1 MKRHLTVIL
10 LLSII
15 FAACTPASIP
25 TPTKTPTD
33 TLTPTLTITPTIIPT
48 TTLALIPT
56 GTSTVTLTP
65 TAAPKF
71 VIGSTQKSSIDGMV
85 LLYVPAGDFQMGLSK
100 EQSQAAIDICVKM
113 GGILPNCRN
122 IYNNNPD
129 HKVYLNAFWIDRTL
143 ITNGMYEM
151 CVKDGGCKVPLKTNS
166 STHARYYGNIQYA
179 DYPVIYTD
187 WDRASAYCNWAGRAL
202 PTEAQWEK
210 AARGTDGRTFPW
222 GEGISHIRENYQ
234 GQDTTKV
241 GSFPDGASPYG
252 ALDMAGNVWEW
263 VNDWY
268 YSSYYSNSPESNP
281 QGPTS
286 GKYHV
291 LRGGS
296 WINKGIDTPSA
307 YRIAFDT
314 TYLYAKI
321 GFRCAAQANP

>member
-122 IYNNNPD
+122 IYNNTVSSAAGWLLF
-129 HKVYLNAFWIDRTL
+129 KVY
-143 ITNGMYEM
+143 
-151 CVKDGGCKVPLKTNS
+151 P
-166 STHARYYGNIQYA
+166 
-179 DYPVIYTD
+179 
-187 WDRASAYCNWAGRAL
+187 
-202 PTEAQWEK
+202 
-210 AARGTDGRTFPW
+210 
-222 GEGISHIRENYQ
+222 
-234 GQDTTKV
+234 
-241 GSFPDGASPYG
+241 
-252 ALDMAGNVWEW
+252 
-263 VNDWY
+263 
-268 YSSYYSNSPESNP
+268 
-281 QGPTS
+281 
-286 GKYHV
+286 
-291 LRGGS
+291 
-296 WINKGIDTPSA
+296 
-307 YRIAFDT
+307 
-314 TYLYAKI
+314 
-321 GFRCAAQANP
+321 